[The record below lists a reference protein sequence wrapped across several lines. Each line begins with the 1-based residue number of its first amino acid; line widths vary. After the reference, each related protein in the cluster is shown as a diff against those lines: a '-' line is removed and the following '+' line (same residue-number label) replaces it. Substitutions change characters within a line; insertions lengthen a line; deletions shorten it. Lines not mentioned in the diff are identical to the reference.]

1 MSEPLPEKDLETL
14 ALEELEGRDSE
25 PLRVLVV
32 RLSAMG
38 DVIHGIPAIAALRR
52 ERPGLQIGWLVEQR
66 WMELL
71 CAHPPERLQPRS
83 ELKPLLEWVHVSDFK
98 GWRQGLS
105 AGATWRDMTG
115 CMREVRAT
123 KYDVALDLQGA
134 IRSAM
139 AARLSGAKSRVG
151 AAEPRELP
159 ARKFYT
165 ALIRTPGRHVVEHAL
180 SLASAVAGED
190 LTYEPPVF
198 PQDPATEAWAD
209 RFYSS
214 IGFRRLAIIN
224 PGAGWGAKCW
234 PAESYGEVAR
244 ALADRGVAVMVNF
257 GPEEEELAQ
266 QVRDWS
272 GAVARPV
279 NCSVSELIALTR
291 RASLFVGG
299 DTGPMHLAAA
309 LGVPIVALFG
319 PTRPERNGPYATR
332 SVVLRSPE
340 SIDNSSHTDK
350 PDLGLHSIKP
360 EQVIAAADELMK
372 ELDG

>member
-1 MSEPLPEKDLETL
+1 VSEPLPQRDLETL
-14 ALEELEGRDSE
+14 ALEELEGSDSE

-52 ERPGLQIGWLVEQR
+52 ERPNLQIGWLVEQR

-71 CAHPPERLQPRS
+71 CAHPPERMQPRS
-83 ELKPLLEWVHVSDFK
+83 ELKPLVEWVHVSDFK
-98 GWRQGLS
+98 GWRKGLS
-105 AGATWRDMTG
+105 SVTTWRDMSG
-115 CMREVRAT
+115 CMREVRAM
-123 KYDVALDLQGA
+123 KYHVALDLQGA

-139 AARLSGAKSRVG
+139 ATRLSGAKSRVG
-151 AAEPRELP
+151 AVEPRELP
-159 ARKFYT
+159 ARRFYT
-165 ALIRTPGRHVVEHAL
+165 TLVTTLGDHVVEHAL
-180 SLASAVAGED
+180 SLASAVAGAD

-214 IGFRRLAIIN
+214 IGFRRLAILN

-234 PAESYGEVAR
+234 PPESYGAIAQ
-244 ALADRGVAVMVNF
+244 ALAERGMGVMVNF
-257 GPEEEELAQ
+257 GPDEEQLAQ
-266 QVRDWS
+266 QVRDAS

-309 LGVPIVALFG
+309 LGVPVVALFG

-332 SVVLRSPE
+332 ATVLRSPE
-340 SIDNSSHTDK
+340 SVDNSSHVDR
-350 PDLGLHSIKP
+350 PDVGLHSIQP
-360 EQVIAAADELMK
+360 EQVIAAVDELLK